1 MYFELRELAYK
12 YVNYLVERIV
22 GGVKGVQTTAITSLI
37 FILKKN
43 YIPKRTAEIMH
54 SVVQS
59 LTIGSNHQQRITFL
73 EIYEKLAENF
83 SRRFFKT
90 HCLNEPAMKMG
101 EDKVPE
107 VRKKF
112 LEKCVAIRRM
122 LNQNEALLIVRLED
136 HAAKNRMD
144 KNPRIANVKILF
156 KLNLTGNRLLRKL

>member
-1 MYFELRELAYK
+1 
-12 YVNYLVERIV
+12 
-22 GGVKGVQTTAITSLI
+22 
-37 FILKKN
+37 
-43 YIPKRTAEIMH
+43 MH
-54 SVVQS
+54 NVVQS
-59 LTIGSNHQQRITFL
+59 LTVASNHQQRITFL

-90 HCLNEPAMKMG
+90 HGLNDPAMKMG

-112 LEKCVAIRRM
+112 LEKCVTIRKM

-144 KNPRIANVKILF
+144 KNPRIANVRTLF
-156 KLNLTGNRLLRKL
+156 ELCFIGNRLLRKLSRS